1 MNIRKLTETQKPAAM
16 ELAWRVFQ
24 EFEAPEYAPEGVQA
38 FRAYI
43 TDPAAVKAL
52 TVYGAF
58 EEARIIGVLA
68 IRPGGTHISLF
79 FVDPDYH
86 RQGVGTALMQ
96 CFFTDSGAETV
107 TVHSSPYAVEVY
119 RRLGFQPTAAEQLA
133 DGIRYIPMEHK
144 RRKKQ

>member
-1 MNIRKLTETQKPAAM
+1 M
-16 ELAWRVFQ
+16 
-24 EFEAPEYAPEGVQA
+24 QA
-38 FRAYI
+38 FHDYI
-43 TDPAAVKAL
+43 TDPAAVKTL

-58 EEARIIGVLA
+58 EGESIIGVLA

-96 CFFTDSGAETV
+96 CFFTDSVAETV
-107 TVHSSPYAVEVY
+107 TVHSLPYAVEVY